1 MINIFEKINRKHYV
15 DEKII
20 NFNGIF
26 NSIKK
31 NQIDILE
38 IKHEISEVNDQLDG
52 LNKRLNTVKERISE
66 KENPKNIPTL
76 KYRGKREW

>member
-1 MINIFEKINRKHYV
+1 MFEKINRKHYV
-15 DEKII
+15 DERII

-26 NSIKK
+26 NSIKM

-38 IKHEISEVNDQLDG
+38 MKHEISEVNDQLDE
-52 LNKRLNTVKERISE
+52 LNKKLNTVKERINE
-66 KENPKNIPTL
+66 KENSKNIPKL

>member
-1 MINIFEKINRKHYV
+1 MFEKIKRKYYV

-20 NFNGIF
+20 NFNGIC

-52 LNKRLNTVKERISE
+52 LNKKLNTVKERISE
-66 KENPKNIPTL
+66 KKNPKNIPILIYYQKAL
-76 KYRGKREW
+76 KM